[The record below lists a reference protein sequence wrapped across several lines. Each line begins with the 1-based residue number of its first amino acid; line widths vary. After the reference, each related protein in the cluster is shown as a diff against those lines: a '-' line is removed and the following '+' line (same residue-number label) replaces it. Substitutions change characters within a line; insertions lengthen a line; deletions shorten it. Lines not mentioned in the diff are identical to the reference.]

1 MPDSDDLLA
10 IINRITSHQHSDDD
24 LAVLRQAINK
34 GSKDTLQIGKH
45 IVNIAE
51 GRDIHIGDKIYQG
64 ADAEAIREII
74 ASLVRELQSPR
85 KAATAVNH
93 IPYPGTPNFVGRSDE
108 LTIIHEK
115 LHQENNAVAI
125 SAVSGMG
132 GIGKT
137 ELAVK
142 YAREYINDYPGGICW
157 LNARDA
163 NLAAGIIQFVQ
174 LQMGLEVPQQ
184 DFHGNALTLIQQV
197 AWCWQN
203 WQPPEGLVLVILDD
217 VTNLEGFAELIPP
230 NHRFRILI
238 TTRLRDIDANVEE
251 IALGVLSPEE
261 GLQLLINIVGEKKVN
276 KELET
281 AQELCEWL
289 GYLPLGIELV
299 GRYIK
304 KKPPHFTLGK
314 MLEFLQQQRLQ
325 QEAMNPQ
332 QKGLSTAQR
341 GVLAAF
347 ELSWVELSP
356 ETQRVAGLLSLFA
369 ADIFAWEWVESTAKL
384 LNWDESD
391 VETAIEQLYQRHL
404 VQCLEEDEEY
414 SYEIHTLIREFLK
427 IKLTADADINEI
439 KQAFTNTFMEIAQTI
454 PKTST
459 LEFINSVKNAIP
471 HLTEVA
477 ENLTDV
483 VSDENLPW
491 LFTGLARFYDGQG
504 LYALAEPWY
513 HKCVSTVK
521 FRLGENHPDYASS
534 LNNLAVLYE
543 SQGRY
548 EEAEPFHLQAL
559 EIAEPILGE
568 NHPDYATSL
577 NNLAGLYESQ
587 GRYEEAEPLFIQALE
602 LRKQLL
608 GENHPDVAS
617 SLNSLTKLY
626 HSQGRYEEAE
636 TLYIQALELR
646 KQQLGENHPS
656 TATSLNNLAVLYKSQ
671 GRYEEAEPLF
681 IQALELRKQLL
692 GENHP
697 STATSLNNLAELY
710 KSQGRYEDAETLYIQ
725 ALELRKQQ
733 LGENHPSTATSL
745 NNLAVLYKS
754 QGRYEEAEPL
764 YIQALK
770 LHKQLLGEN
779 HPSTATS
786 FNNLAVL
793 YDSQGK
799 YEAAEPLYIQALELR
814 KLLLGENHPHVA
826 TSLNN
831 LAGLYRSQ
839 GRYKEAETL
848 LIQALEIAERV
859 LGTNHPKTMT
869 IRRNLESLRA
879 QMQEDE

>member
-10 IINRITSHQHSDDD
+10 IIERILSHQHTETD
-24 LAVLRQAINK
+24 LALLRQAISASSNQ
-34 GSKDTLQIGKH
+34 GTLQIGKYN
-45 IVNIAE
+45 VNIGE

-64 ADAEAIREII
+64 
-74 ASLVRELQSPR
+74 SPR
-85 KAATAVNH
+85 KAATAVNR
-93 IPYPGTPNFVGRSDE
+93 IPYAGTPNFVGRSDE

-142 YAREYINDYPGGICW
+142 YAREYINNYPGGICW

-184 DFHGNALTLIQQV
+184 DFQGNPLTLIQQV

-230 NHRFRILI
+230 NHRFRILM

-261 GLQLLINIVGEKKVN
+261 GLQLLINIVGEKRIRHYVRVACPKDSERSNRNDSLEVKDVGIASLRRN
-276 KELET
+276 DTELGT

-304 KKPPHFTLGK
+304 KKPPHFTLAK
-314 MLEFLQQQRLQ
+314 MLELLKQQRLN

-347 ELSWVELSP
+347 EISWVELSP
-356 ETQRVAGLLSLFA
+356 ETHRVAGLLSLFA
-369 ADIFAWEWVESTAKL
+369 ADIFVWEWVESTAKL

-404 VQCLEEDEEY
+404 VGCVEDDGEY
-414 SYEIHTLIREFLK
+414 SYQIHPLIREFLK
-427 IKLTADADINEI
+427 IKLTADADIKEI

-454 PKTST
+454 PQTST
-459 LEFINSVKNAIP
+459 LKFINSLKKAIP

-477 ENLTDV
+477 ENLIDT
-483 VSDENLPW
+483 VSDEDLYW
-491 LFTGLARFYDGQG
+491 AFTGLARFYDGQG

-513 HKCVSTVK
+513 EQCVSAVK
-521 FRLGENHPDYASS
+521 SRLGENHPDTATSF
-534 LNNLAVLYE
+534 NNLAELY
-543 SQGRY
+543 R
-548 EEAEPFHLQAL
+548 
-559 EIAEPILGE
+559 
-568 NHPDYATSL
+568 
-577 NNLAGLYESQ
+577 SQ
-587 GRYEEAEPLFIQALE
+587 GRYEEAEPLHIEALELRKQLLGVNHPDTASSLNNLAALYYSQGRYEEAEPLHIEALELRKQLLGVNHPDTAQSFNNLAGLYDSQGKYEEAKPLYIQALE

-608 GENHPDVAS
+608 GVNHPD
-617 SLNSLTKLY
+617 
-626 HSQGRYEEAE
+626 
-636 TLYIQALELR
+636 
-646 KQQLGENHPS
+646 
-656 TATSLNNLAVLYKSQ
+656 TAQSFNNLAELYRSQ
-671 GRYEEAEPLF
+671 GRYEEAEPLH

-692 GENHP
+692 GVNHP
-697 STATSLNNLAELY
+697 HTAISLNNLALLY
-710 KSQGRYEDAETLYIQ
+710 Y
-725 ALELRKQQ
+725 
-733 LGENHPSTATSL
+733 
-745 NNLAVLYKS
+745 
-754 QGRYEEAEPL
+754 
-764 YIQALK
+764 
-770 LHKQLLGEN
+770 
-779 HPSTATS
+779 
-786 FNNLAVL
+786 
-793 YDSQGK
+793 SQGK
-799 YEAAEPLYIQALELR
+799 YEQAEPLYIQALEI
-814 KLLLGENHPHVA
+814 V
-826 TSLNN
+826 
-831 LAGLYRSQ
+831 
-839 GRYKEAETL
+839 
-848 LIQALEIAERV
+848 ERV
-859 LGTNHPKTMT
+859 LGVNHPHTVT
-869 IRRNLESLRA
+869 CRGNLEYLRA
-879 QMQEDE
+879 QMGGSGG

>member
-10 IINRITSHQHSDDD
+10 IIDRITSHQHSDDD
-24 LAVLRQAINK
+24 FAVLRLVIST
-34 GSKDTLQIGKH
+34 GSSQDNLQIGKH

-93 IPYPGTPNFVGRSDE
+93 IPYAGTPNFVGRSDE

-142 YAREYINDYPGGICW
+142 YAREYINYYPGGICW

-203 WQPPEGLVLVILDD
+203 WQPPVGLVLVILDD
-217 VTNLEGFAELIPP
+217 VTNLEGFAELLPP
-230 NHRFRILI
+230 NHRFRILL
-238 TTRLRDIDANVEE
+238 TTRLRDIDANVLE

-304 KKPPHFTLGK
+304 KKPPHFTFRK
-314 MLEFLQQQRLQ
+314 MLDLLQQQRLQ
-325 QEAMNPQ
+325 QEAINPQ

-347 ELSWVELSP
+347 ELSWVELNP
-356 ETQRVAGLLSLFA
+356 ETQKLAGLLSLFA
-369 ADIFAWEWVESTAKL
+369 ADIFVWEWVESTVKL

-404 VQCLEEDEEY
+404 VECVEDDGEY
-414 SYEIHTLIREFLK
+414 SYQIHPLIREFLK
-427 IKLTADADINEI
+427 IKLTADADIKEI

-454 PKTST
+454 PQTTT
-459 LEFINSVKNAIP
+459 LEFINSVKKVIP

-477 ENLTDV
+477 ENLIDA
-483 VSDENLPW
+483 VSDENLIW
-491 LFTGLARFYDGQG
+491 AFTGLARFYEGQG
-504 LYALAEPWY
+504 LYALATPWLEQ
-513 HKCVSTVK
+513 CVSAVK
-521 FRLGENHPDYASS
+521 SRLGENHLHTAISF
-534 LNNLAVLYE
+534 NNLAILYH
-543 SQGRY
+543 SQGK
-548 EEAEPFHLQAL
+548 
-559 EIAEPILGE
+559 
-568 NHPDYATSL
+568 
-577 NNLAGLYESQ
+577 
-587 GRYEEAEPLFIQALE
+587 YEEAEPLYIQALE

-608 GENHPDVAS
+608 GENHPDTATS
-617 SLNSLTKLY
+617 FNNLGGLY
-626 HSQGRYEEAE
+626 ESQGRY
-636 TLYIQALELR
+636 
-646 KQQLGENHPS
+646 N
-656 TATSLNNLAVLYKSQ
+656 
-671 GRYEEAEPLF
+671 EAEPLC

-692 GENHP
+692 GVNHP
-697 STATSLNNLAELY
+697 HTASSFNNLAALY
-710 KSQGRYEDAETLYIQ
+710 D
-725 ALELRKQQ
+725 
-733 LGENHPSTATSL
+733 
-745 NNLAVLYKS
+745 S

-764 YIQALK
+764 YIQAL
-770 LHKQLLGEN
+770 
-779 HPSTATS
+779 
-786 FNNLAVL
+786 
-793 YDSQGK
+793 
-799 YEAAEPLYIQALELR
+799 
-814 KLLLGENHPHVA
+814 
-826 TSLNN
+826 
-831 LAGLYRSQ
+831 
-839 GRYKEAETL
+839 
-848 LIQALEIAERV
+848 EIAERV
-859 LGTNHPKTMT
+859 LGTNHPNTVTFRK
-869 IRRNLESLRA
+869 NLEYLRA
-879 QMQEDE
+879 KMPSQ